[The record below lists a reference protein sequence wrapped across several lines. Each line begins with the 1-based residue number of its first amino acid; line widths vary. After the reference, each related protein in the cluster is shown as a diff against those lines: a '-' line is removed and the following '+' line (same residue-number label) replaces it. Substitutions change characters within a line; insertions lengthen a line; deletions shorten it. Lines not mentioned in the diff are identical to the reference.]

1 MKLLK
6 NCLTICL
13 TLLCML
19 VLVSCIKDKGTVE
32 LDTPVVTINETG
44 LASWDEIENAKG
56 YRYVIDNGEEQ
67 LTTLTSVQLQA
78 NQSIKVKAV
87 GDSTHLDSKF
97 SESVKYEVEDTKVYG
112 LPTLKTGFYMK
123 NSDLIQEGDTRY
135 LTYITNN
142 TQGEEDNVIAVRKA
156 TKYEKGWAYEDENI
170 VLTGTENG
178 WDEYINSASIVKGT
192 FKYQDNDYSY
202 LMVYA
207 ATDQAN
213 EKCNQIGMAVSNNPT
228 ETFVKVGTEPVIKYD
243 SVVYEKFEGCMSP
256 SVINYDK
263 ASGIRIFYT
272 YADKYGHFARFYDF
286 DCENLD
292 TVSSVDASYTNH
304 ITNTGNLQ
312 GGEDVLM
319 FPNADFA
326 YDKTNERFVCVKDVS
341 PAGSTNPQVAMSV
354 ELAYIVEEELYTTDI
369 ETGFVSLGTYDGLD
383 LNINYERVYNA
394 SLVSDEYG
402 YITETM
408 EIVYTVAELEQ
419 DNPDYL
425 YTQHFLDLIIQ

>member
-1 MKLLK
+1 MKFLK

-19 VLVSCIKDKGTVE
+19 VLVSCIKDKDTVE
-32 LDTPVVTINETG
+32 LDTPVVKINETG
-44 LASWDEIENAKG
+44 LAIWDEIENARG
-56 YRYVIDNGEEQ
+56 YCYVIDNGEEQ
-67 LTTLTSVQLQA
+67 LTTTTSVQLQA
-78 NQSIKVKAV
+78 NQTIKVKAV
-87 GDSTHLDSKF
+87 GDNTYLDSKF
-97 SESVKYEVEDTKVYG
+97 SDEVKYVVEDTKEYG
-112 LPTLKTGFYMK
+112 LPSLKTGFYMK
-123 NSDLIQEGDTRY
+123 NSDLIQEVDTRY
-135 LTYITNN
+135 LTYITNK

-156 TKYEKGWAYEDENI
+156 TKSEKGWAYEDENI
-170 VLTGTENG
+170 VLTGTEKG

-192 FKYQDNDYSY
+192 FKYQNKDYSY

-272 YADKYGHFARFYDF
+272 YADKYGHFARFYDV
-286 DCENLD
+286 DCANLD

-304 ITNTGNLQ
+304 ITNIGNLQ

-326 YDKTNERFVCVKDVS
+326 YDKANERFVCVKDVS
-341 PAGSTNPQVAMSV
+341 PSGSTNPQVAMSV
-354 ELAYIVEEELYTTDI
+354 ELAYIAEEELYTTDI

-402 YITETM
+402 YITEIM

-425 YTQHFLDLIIQ
+425 YTQHFLDLIIK